1 VRNRQVDERVRNKRA
16 KRVRRPSVEQAA
28 KHAAEHAP
36 GESMAAPRPPI
47 SIYCEYY
54 QAVIELIGRRWM
66 GAILRALISGG
77 PRRFNELLAAIPDLS
92 DRLLTERLREL
103 TEHGIVE
110 RVPAPD
116 ISPIAIQY
124 RLTKS
129 GRDLE
134 VVVRAISAWARR
146 WRGGP

>member
-1 VRNRQVDERVRNKRA
+1 MSRSGAGGQA
-16 KRVRRPSVEQAA
+16 KRVRRPPVKQAA
-28 KHAAEHAP
+28 VHVA
-36 GESMAAPRPPI
+36 GESSGAPRPPI
-47 SIYCEYY
+47 STYCEHY

-66 GAILRALISGG
+66 GAILRVLMSDE
-77 PRRFNELLAAIPDLS
+77 PRRFNELLAAIPGLS

-103 TEHGIVE
+103 IEREIVE

-116 ISPIAIQY
+116 ISPIAVQY
-124 RLTKS
+124 RLTES

-146 WRGGP
+146 WQDGP

>member
-1 VRNRQVDERVRNKRA
+1 MSRSGTSDQA
-16 KRVRRPSVEQAA
+16 KRERRPPVERAA
-28 KHAAEHAP
+28 KHVAV
-36 GESMAAPRPPI
+36 ESIVAPPI
-47 SIYCEYY
+47 SIYCEHY

-66 GAILRALISGG
+66 GAILRVLMSDG
-77 PRRFNELLAAIPDLS
+77 PRRFNELLAAIPGLS

-103 TEHGIVE
+103 TEHEIVE
-110 RVPAPD
+110 RVPARD

-124 RLTKS
+124 RLTES

-146 WRGGP
+146 WQGGP

>member
-1 VRNRQVDERVRNKRA
+1 VSNSRADKRVRNKQA
-16 KRVRRPSVEQAA
+16 KRVRRPSVKQAA
-28 KHAAEHAP
+28 AHVP
-36 GESMAAPRPPI
+36 SESVVAPRPPI

-66 GAILRALISGG
+66 GAILRVLMSNG
-77 PRRFNELLAAIPDLS
+77 PRRFNDLLTAIPDLS

>member
-1 VRNRQVDERVRNKRA
+1 MMSGSATSNRA
-16 KRVRRPSVEQAA
+16 KRVRPPSVE
-28 KHAAEHAP
+28 HATEHIP
-36 GESMAAPRPPI
+36 GESVFAPRPPI
-47 SIYCEYY
+47 SIYCEHY
-54 QAVIELIGRRWM
+54 QTVIELIGRRWM
-66 GAILRALISGG
+66 GAILRVLMSDG
-77 PRRFNELLAAIPDLS
+77 PRRFNELLAAIPGLS

-103 TEHGIVE
+103 TENELVE

-116 ISPIAIQY
+116 LSPIAIQY
-124 RLTKS
+124 RLTDA

>member
-1 VRNRQVDERVRNKRA
+1 MSRLEASDQA
-16 KRVRRPSVEQAA
+16 KRVRRAPVEQAA
-28 KHAAEHAP
+28 GENMVAP
-36 GESMAAPRPPI
+36 WPPL
-47 SIYCEYY
+47 SIYCEHY

-66 GAILRALISGG
+66 GAILRVLMSDG
-77 PRRFNELLAAIPDLS
+77 PRRFNELLAAIPGLS

-103 TEHGIVE
+103 TEQGIVE

-124 RLTKS
+124 RLTDS

-134 VVVRAISAWARR
+134 TVVRAISVWARL
-146 WRGGP
+146 WRDGP

>member
-1 VRNRQVDERVRNKRA
+1 MSNSRADERVGNKQA

-28 KHAAEHAP
+28 AHVSS
-36 GESMAAPRPPI
+36 ESVVAPRPPI
-47 SIYCEYY
+47 SIYCEHY
-54 QAVIELIGRRWM
+54 QGVIELIGRRWM
-66 GAILRALISGG
+66 GAILRVLMSDG

-103 TEHGIVE
+103 TEQEIVE

-129 GRDLE
+129 GCDLE

>member
-1 VRNRQVDERVRNKRA
+1 
-16 KRVRRPSVEQAA
+16 VRRRSVEPV
-28 KHAAEHAP
+28 AEDVP
-36 GESMAAPRPPI
+36 SGNKIAPRPPI

-66 GAILRALISGG
+66 GAILRVLMSDG
-77 PRRFNELLAAIPDLS
+77 PRRFNELLAAIPELS

-103 TEHGIVE
+103 SEHEIVE

>member
-1 VRNRQVDERVRNKRA
+1 MKRTPV
-16 KRVRRPSVEQAA
+16 KQAA
-28 KHAAEHAP
+28 KRLA
-36 GESMAAPRPPI
+36 GESIVAPRLPI
-47 SIYCEYY
+47 STYCEHY

-66 GAILRALISGG
+66 GAILRVLMSGE
-77 PRRFNELLAAIPDLS
+77 PRRFNELLAAIPGLS

-103 TEHGIVE
+103 MEQEIVE
-110 RVPAPD
+110 RVSAPD

-124 RLTKS
+124 RLTES

-134 VVVRAISAWARR
+134 VVVRAISTWARL

>member
-1 VRNRQVDERVRNKRA
+1 MAKSGTSVQAKRA
-16 KRVRRPSVEQAA
+16 KRRPVETTAGRVAGKSVV
-28 KHAAEHAP
+28 
-36 GESMAAPRPPI
+36 APRPPI
-47 SIYCEYY
+47 SIYCEHY
-54 QAVIELIGRRWM
+54 QGVIELIGRRWI
-66 GAILRALISGG
+66 GAILRVLMSSE
-77 PRRFNELLAAIPDLS
+77 PRRFNELLAAIPGLS

-103 TEHGIVE
+103 TEQGIVE

-134 VVVRAISAWARR
+134 VVVRAISTWARL

>member
-1 VRNRQVDERVRNKRA
+1 MV
-16 KRVRRPSVEQAA
+16 
-28 KHAAEHAP
+28 
-36 GESMAAPRPPI
+36 APRPPI
-47 SIYCEYY
+47 SIYCEHY

-66 GAILRALISGG
+66 GAILRVLMSDE
-77 PRRFNELLAAIPDLS
+77 PRRFNEVLAAIPGLS

-103 TEHGIVE
+103 TEHEIVE

-124 RLTKS
+124 RLTNS

>member
-1 VRNRQVDERVRNKRA
+1 MIGWHRSAGTSNPALGGNTAYSASKPSSRP
-16 KRVRRPSVEQAA
+16 RRSL
-28 KHAAEHAP
+28 
-36 GESMAAPRPPI
+36 M
-47 SIYCEYY
+47 
-54 QAVIELIGRRWM
+54 
-66 GAILRALISGG
+66 SGG
-77 PRRFNELLAAIPDLS
+77 EPRRFNELLAAIPGLS

-103 TEHGIVE
+103 TEHEIVE

-134 VVVRAISAWARR
+134 VVVRAISAWA
-146 WRGGP
+146 PP

>member
-1 VRNRQVDERVRNKRA
+1 MSRSGTSDQA
-16 KRVRRPSVEQAA
+16 KRVRRPPLEQAA
-28 KHAAEHAP
+28 EHVA
-36 GESMAAPRPPI
+36 GESFVAPRPPI
-47 SIYCEYY
+47 SIYCEHY

-66 GAILRALISGG
+66 GAILRVLMSDG
-77 PRRFNELLAAIPDLS
+77 PRRFNELLAAVPGLS

-103 TEHGIVE
+103 TELEIVE

-124 RLTKS
+124 RLTES

-146 WRGGP
+146 WRDGP

>member
-1 VRNRQVDERVRNKRA
+1 
-16 KRVRRPSVEQAA
+16 VRRPSVER
-28 KHAAEHAP
+28 AAEHVLS
-36 GESMAAPRPPI
+36 ENMIAPRPPI
-47 SIYCEYY
+47 SIYCEHY
-54 QAVIELIGRRWM
+54 QAVGRRWM
-66 GAILRALISGG
+66 GAILRVLMSDG

-103 TEHGIVE
+103 TEQEIVE

-116 ISPIAIQY
+116 ISPIAVQY

>member
-1 VRNRQVDERVRNKRA
+1 MSGSATSNRA

-28 KHAAEHAP
+28 EHIP
-36 GESMAAPRPPI
+36 GESIFGPRRPI
-47 SIYCEYY
+47 SIYCQHY
-54 QAVIELIGRRWM
+54 QTVVELIGRRWM
-66 GAILRALISGG
+66 GAILRVLMSDG
-77 PRRFNELLAAIPDLS
+77 PRRFNELLAAIPGLS

-103 TEHGIVE
+103 TENELVE

-116 ISPIAIQY
+116 LSPIAIQY
-124 RLTKS
+124 RLTDA

>member
-1 VRNRQVDERVRNKRA
+1 VDERVRNKRA

-28 KHAAEHAP
+28 EHVP
-36 GESMAAPRPPI
+36 SESMAESRPPV

-66 GAILRALISGG
+66 GAVLRVLMSDG
-77 PRRFNELLAAIPDLS
+77 PRRFNELLAAIPGLS

-103 TEHGIVE
+103 TEHEIVE
-110 RVPAPD
+110 RIPAPD

-134 VVVRAISAWARR
+134 SVVRAISAWARR